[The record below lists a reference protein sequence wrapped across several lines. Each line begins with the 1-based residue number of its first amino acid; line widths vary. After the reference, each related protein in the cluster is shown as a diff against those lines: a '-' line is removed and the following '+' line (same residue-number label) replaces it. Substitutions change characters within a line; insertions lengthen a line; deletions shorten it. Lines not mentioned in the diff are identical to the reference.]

1 MTDFGKEMH
10 KLQKMLGLKQQE
22 IGKMLG
28 INDKSYRGRIY
39 GRYEFKL
46 SELEKLEKY
55 LKEKG
60 VVLDSDEF
68 PLLTK
73 KLSGHIINIV
83 NRTGKVQPF
92 SIEDI
97 KKSAEKIWE
106 EYGFKR
112 DKAIQYINES
122 TIPIPK
128 LQCTVSAGG
137 GNHIEGIDTF
147 ETNGTL
153 IIDKDTLRVDYK
165 NLRAIKVDGYSMIPV
180 LMPDSW
186 VIFDDT
192 DHFTG
197 DGLYIINFRNILM
210 VKTLQVNSEGKLRI
224 ISANKEYES
233 YTIDL
238 DDQSTFKIFGKVRRC
253 II

>member
-1 MTDFGKEMH
+1 MNNAKEILA
-10 KLQKMLGLKQQE
+10 KWL
-22 IGKMLG
+22 
-28 INDKSYRGRIY
+28 NDGGFSTYK
-39 GRYEFKL
+39 
-46 SELEKLEKY
+46 ELAKY
-55 LKEKG
+55 LGVAQNTLDVWKQRGNIPEKH
-60 VVLDSDEF
+60 
-68 PLLTK
+68 LLKYTQMTK
-73 KLSGHIINIV
+73 HS
-83 NRTGKVQPF
+83 TPTP
-92 SIEDI
+92 S
-97 KKSAEKIWE
+97 
-106 EYGFKR
+106 
-112 DKAIQYINES
+112 S